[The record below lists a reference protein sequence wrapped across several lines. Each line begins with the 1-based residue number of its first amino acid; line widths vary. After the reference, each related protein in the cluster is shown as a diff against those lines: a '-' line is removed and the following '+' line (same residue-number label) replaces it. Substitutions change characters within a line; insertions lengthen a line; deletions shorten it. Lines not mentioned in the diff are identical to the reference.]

1 MCKEDSQKA
10 SSTARGC
17 TTSLGSSEG
26 RHPFLI
32 GKERIWNTKFISKMC
47 DFFVKMGSF
56 QEYVVKISF
65 ENLNVSTLQLQEA
78 RNELLVS

>member
-1 MCKEDSQKA
+1 
-10 SSTARGC
+10 
-17 TTSLGSSEG
+17 
-26 RHPFLI
+26 
-32 GKERIWNTKFISKMC
+32 MC
-47 DFFVKMGSF
+47 DFFEKMGSF